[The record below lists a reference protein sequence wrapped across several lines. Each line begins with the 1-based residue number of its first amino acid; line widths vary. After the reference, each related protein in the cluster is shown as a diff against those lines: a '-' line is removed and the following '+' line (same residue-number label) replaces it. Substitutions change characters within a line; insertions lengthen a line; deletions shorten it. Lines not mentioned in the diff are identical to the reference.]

1 MNYQVP
7 QDRVQKEKMAV
18 NRSGLYTK
26 IHKVLKKH
34 YKPVAPN
41 MQLPLM
47 QQLLYGCCLENAPA
61 AAADKALAALE
72 SDYYDWNE
80 VRVSTAT
87 ELSESMH
94 MLPDPLGAGNRT
106 RQILQSIFETNYS
119 FDIEQLKKENIGA
132 AVKKL
137 QKLKGATPFTVAYV
151 TQMTLSGHSIPVG
164 SGALESLY
172 IVGVISEKE
181 KNKYLVP
188 GIERAIPKN
197 RGIEF
202 GSLLNQLG
210 AELKR
215 APHGAGIK
223 KILLEISPDAKERLP
238 KRKSSKVEPPK
249 KTATVKKKAG
259 GKEAKA
265 AKDAKPAAKA
275 KTGAGTKGVKKSK
288 VSATKKST
296 TAKKKAAPANVKK
309 KPVKKKVVPK
319 KATKTASKKITK
331 KKIAKKKA
339 VKKVAKKRVKKK
351 AAGKSVASRIGRRK
365 PR

>member
-1 MNYQVP
+1 
-7 QDRVQKEKMAV
+7 MAV

-41 MQLPLM
+41 TRLPLM

-61 AAADKALAALE
+61 DAADRALAALE

-94 MLPDPLGAGNRT
+94 MLPDPLEAGNRT
-106 RQILQSIFETNYS
+106 RQILQSVFETNYS

-137 QKLKGATPFTVAYV
+137 QKLKGVTPFSVAYV

-164 SGALESLY
+164 SGALEALY
-172 IVGVISEKE
+172 VVGVVSEKE
-181 KNKYLVP
+181 KAKYQVP

-197 RGIEF
+197 RGVEF

-210 AELKR
+210 AELVR
-215 APHGAGIK
+215 APHGAVIK
-223 KILLEISPDAKERLP
+223 KILLEIAPDAKERLP
-238 KRKSSKVEPPK
+238 KRKSAKAEEAK
-249 KTATVKKKAG
+249 KEAATKKKSAT
-259 GKEAKA
+259 KA
-265 AKDAKPAAKA
+265 TK
-275 KTGAGTKGVKKSK
+275 GTKGVAKEKATAKESKNTQVAAAKK
-288 VSATKKST
+288 A
-296 TAKKKAAPANVKK
+296 AAPKKKAAPSKVKK
-309 KPVKKKVVPK
+309 KPVKKKTTVKPPTGK
-319 KATKTASKKITK
+319 KSAT
-331 KKIAKKKA
+331 
-339 VKKVAKKRVKKK
+339 KKVAKKKVVKKK
-351 AAGKSVASRIGRRK
+351 AVPKKAAKKKSVKAAKKVVRKSAKKKATGKSATSRIARRK

>member
-1 MNYQVP
+1 
-7 QDRVQKEKMAV
+7 MAV

-249 KTATVKKKAG
+249 KTATVKKKTG

-265 AKDAKPAAKA
+265 AKDAKPAAKS
-275 KTGAGTKGVKKSK
+275 KTSTGAKGVKKSK
-288 VSATKKST
+288 VPATKKST
-296 TAKKKAAPANVKK
+296 TAKKKVAPANAKK
-309 KPVKKKVVPK
+309 KPVKKKVVAK
-319 KATKTASKKITK
+319 KATKKATKKASKKTTK

-351 AAGKSVASRIGRRK
+351 TAGKSVASRIGRRK

>member
-1 MNYQVP
+1 
-7 QDRVQKEKMAV
+7 MAV

-34 YKPVAPN
+34 YKPTAPN
-41 MQLPLM
+41 TQLPLM
-47 QQLLYGCCLENAPA
+47 QQLLYGCCLENASA

-94 MLPDPLGAGNRT
+94 MLPDPLTAGNRT
-106 RQILQSIFETNYS
+106 RQILQSVFETNYS

-137 QKLKGATPFTVAYV
+137 HKLKGATPFTVAYV

-164 SGALESLY
+164 SGALEALY
-172 IVGVISEKE
+172 IVGVITEKE
-181 KNKYLVP
+181 KEKYVIP

-197 RGIEF
+197 KGIEF

-210 AELKR
+210 AELMR

-238 KRKSSKVEPPK
+238 KRKSSKAEEPK
-249 KTATVKKKAG
+249 KVTA
-259 GKEAKA
+259 
-265 AKDAKPAAKA
+265 
-275 KTGAGTKGVKKSK
+275 
-288 VSATKKST
+288 
-296 TAKKKAAPANVKK
+296 AKKKSAEKDKKGQKSEKVTAKSKSSTVEKSTGKAKASSAKNKATGKKKIATTKVKK
-309 KPVKKKVVPK
+309 KPVKKKAVPK
-319 KATKTASKKITK
+319 KAVKKAAKKAVKKKLSKKK
-331 KKIAKKKA
+331 PVKA
-339 VKKVAKKRVKKK
+339 VKKVAKKSAKKK
-351 AAGKSVASRIGRRK
+351 ATGKSATSRIGRRK